1 MTAALLVLA
10 ILALATVLLVTE
22 WVAME
27 VTALLVLGAVTVTG
41 LVTPREAVAGFS
53 NPAVVTIWAVYFLSG
68 GLSRTGVASRLG
80 RHVLRLAGRSET
92 RIVGVVM
99 LSAGVL
105 SAFMNNIAVVALLLP
120 VVMDI
125 ARRTGQPPSR
135 LLMPLALGS
144 LLGGL
149 TTLLGTA
156 TNLLVSE
163 LMHDQAGVP
172 FRLFDF
178 TPVGMSVMLAGVA
191 FVVFIGRRLLP
202 RRDISDASA
211 ATPAASL
218 LAQYQLGERLFRLRV
233 PAESPVADKTL
244 GEIQINHVLDV
255 QVVGIRRSAS
265 SELAPG
271 PRTALRVG
279 DVLLVRGRQERL
291 QELAGWRLLADD
303 DQTPVLEVLLAES
316 FELAEIQVA
325 DNTDLAGKSVRQ
337 IGFHERFGATL
348 LGLRRG
354 SITVESRLTEEV
366 LQPGDTL
373 LVHGPR
379 PAIHKLSR
387 DPQFRKAPGASA
399 EKLVADYNLVQ
410 RLLVLRLP
418 SDSNLAG
425 QDLLSAGLGDT
436 TELRILAALRSDGVV
451 LPCGP
456 GLKLAEG
463 DRLLA
468 LGTRPQLELVRALAA
483 LMFDSTPPDVDAA
496 LETEQAGLLEAV
508 LAPRSAL
515 AGKRVREAQL
525 RERFG
530 VSLLALWR
538 GGRSYRSQLRA
549 MDLRHGDALLLYG
562 PRERLQALGREPDFV
577 VLTEAAQELPRARK
591 APLALAIL
599 GAVILAALLGW
610 LPIYIAAVLG
620 AAMMVAT
627 GCLRMDE
634 AYRFIEWKA
643 VFLTAGLLPLGLA
656 ANNSGAALWLGENLA
671 GWTAPLGPVGILA
684 ALMGVTFAASA
695 VLPPTAVVVMLA
707 PVVMHMA
714 AQLQLSPRAL
724 MMGMAVAAASTF
736 INPLGRAASLMV
748 MGPGG
753 YRYVDYVKVGLPLT
767 LVVWLVTVGVL
778 PLVWP
783 LSAR

>member
-105 SAFMNNIAVVALLLP
+105 SAFMNNIAVVALMLP

-191 FVVFIGRRLLP
+191 FVVFIGRPLLP

-211 ATPAASL
+211 AAPAASL

-337 IGFHERFGATL
+337 VGFHERFGATL

-354 SITVESRLTEEV
+354 SIAVESRLTEEV

-379 PAIHKLSR
+379 AAIHKLSR

-425 QDLLSAGLGDT
+425 QDVLSAGLGDT
-436 TELRILAALRSDGVV
+436 TELRILAVLRSDGAV

-463 DRLLA
+463 DRVLA
-468 LGTRPQLELVRALAA
+468 LGTRPRLELVRALAA
-483 LMFDSTPPDVDAA
+483 MMFDPAPPDVGAA
-496 LETEQAGLLEAV
+496 LETEQVGLLEAV

-549 MDLRHGDALLLYG
+549 MDLRHGDALLFYG

-599 GAVILAALLGW
+599 GVVVLVALLGW

-643 VFLTAGLLPLGLA
+643 VFLIAGLLPLGIA

-695 VLPPTAVVVMLA
+695 VLPPAAVVVMLA

-714 AQLQLSPRAL
+714 AQLHLSPRAL

-753 YRYVDYVKVGLPLT
+753 YRFVDYVKVGLPLT

>member
-10 ILALATVLLVTE
+10 ILTLATVLLVTE

-53 NPAVVTIWAVYFLSG
+53 NPAVVTIWAVYILSG

-80 RHVLRLAGRSET
+80 RHVLRLAGRSEM
-92 RIVGVVM
+92 RIVTVVM

-105 SAFMNNIAVVALLLP
+105 SAFMNNIAVVALMLP

-163 LMHDQAGVP
+163 MMHEQAGVP

-178 TPVGMSVMLAGVA
+178 TPVGVSVMLAGVT

-244 GEIQINHVLDV
+244 AEVQINHVLDV

-271 PRTALRVG
+271 PKTALRVG

-303 DQTPVLEVLLAES
+303 DETPVLKVLLAES

-337 IGFHERFGATL
+337 VGFHERFGATL

-354 SITVESRLTEEV
+354 SITVETRLTEEV

-379 PAIHKLSR
+379 AAVHKLSR
-387 DPQFRKAPGASA
+387 DPQFRRAPGPSA

-418 SDSNLAG
+418 SDSNMAG
-425 QDLLSAGLGDT
+425 QDVQSAGLGHT
-436 TELRILAALRSDGVV
+436 AELRILAVLRQDGAV
-451 LPCGP
+451 LPPRP

-483 LMFDSTPPDVDAA
+483 LTFDPTPPDVDAA
-496 LETEQAGLLEAV
+496 LETEHVGLLEAV

-515 AGKRVREAQL
+515 AGKRVPDAQL

-549 MDLRHGDALLLYG
+549 MDLRHGDALLFYG

-599 GAVILAALLGW
+599 GVVVLAALLGW

-643 VFLTAGLLPLGLA
+643 VFLIAGLLPLGIA

-695 VLPPTAVVVMLA
+695 VLPPAAVVVMLA

-714 AQLQLSPRAL
+714 AHLQLSPRAL

-753 YRYVDYVKVGLPLT
+753 YRFVDYVKVGLPLT

-783 LSAR
+783 LSTP

>member
-10 ILALATVLLVTE
+10 ILTLATVLLVTE

-53 NPAVVTIWAVYFLSG
+53 NPAVVTIWAVYILSG

-80 RHVLRLAGRSET
+80 RHVLRLAGRSEM
-92 RIVGVVM
+92 RIVTVVM

-105 SAFMNNIAVVALLLP
+105 SAFMNNIAVVALMLP

-163 LMHDQAGVP
+163 MMHEQAGVP

-178 TPVGMSVMLAGVA
+178 TPVGVSVMLAGVT

-244 GEIQINHVLDV
+244 AEVQINHVLDV

-271 PRTALRVG
+271 PKTALRVG

-303 DQTPVLEVLLAES
+303 DETPVLKVLLAES

-337 IGFHERFGATL
+337 VGFHERFGATL

-354 SITVESRLTEEV
+354 SITVETRLTEEV

-373 LVHGPR
+373 LV
-379 PAIHKLSR
+379 
-387 DPQFRKAPGASA
+387 
-399 EKLVADYNLVQ
+399 
-410 RLLVLRLP
+410 
-418 SDSNLAG
+418 
-425 QDLLSAGLGDT
+425 
-436 TELRILAALRSDGVV
+436 
-451 LPCGP
+451 
-456 GLKLAEG
+456 
-463 DRLLA
+463 
-468 LGTRPQLELVRALAA
+468 
-483 LMFDSTPPDVDAA
+483 
-496 LETEQAGLLEAV
+496 
-508 LAPRSAL
+508 
-515 AGKRVREAQL
+515 
-525 RERFG
+525 
-530 VSLLALWR
+530 
-538 GGRSYRSQLRA
+538 
-549 MDLRHGDALLLYG
+549 
-562 PRERLQALGREPDFV
+562 
-577 VLTEAAQELPRARK
+577 
-591 APLALAIL
+591 
-599 GAVILAALLGW
+599 
-610 LPIYIAAVLG
+610 
-620 AAMMVAT
+620 
-627 GCLRMDE
+627 
-634 AYRFIEWKA
+634 
-643 VFLTAGLLPLGLA
+643 
-656 ANNSGAALWLGENLA
+656 
-671 GWTAPLGPVGILA
+671 
-684 ALMGVTFAASA
+684 
-695 VLPPTAVVVMLA
+695 
-707 PVVMHMA
+707 
-714 AQLQLSPRAL
+714 
-724 MMGMAVAAASTF
+724 
-736 INPLGRAASLMV
+736 
-748 MGPGG
+748 
-753 YRYVDYVKVGLPLT
+753 
-767 LVVWLVTVGVL
+767 
-778 PLVWP
+778 
-783 LSAR
+783 